1 MMAVMMM
8 MSALIALSL
17 ETRMIIYIREY
28 DKETDNGINS
38 VLRRD
43 IKSDRSQ
50 DAL

>member
-17 ETRMIIYIREY
+17 VTRMIICIREY
-28 DKETDNGINS
+28 DKESDNGINS
-38 VLRRD
+38 VPGRD